1 MKHSLLE
8 LPFEQTALEPY
19 ISAETISF
27 HYGKHHA
34 GYVNKLNS
42 LIEGTEYEDKPIEHI
57 IKYAHDAV
65 YNNAAQIYNHDFYW
79 KGLNNKPTAPSV
91 ELLDLIERDFDSMKG
106 LEDAFLTAGASL
118 FGSGW
123 VWLTINNSN
132 KLEIKM
138 TSNAD
143 TPIRHG
149 DIPLLTCDV
158 WEHAYY
164 IDYRNG
170 RMAYLSNWWKLV
182 NWNFVSNNLSDFLN
196 NPISGYNQSCNDL
209 TSVCEYV
216 DFMQKNEHTA
226 S

>member
-1 MKHSLLE
+1 MKHSLME
-8 LPFEQTALEPY
+8 LPFGQTELEPY
-19 ISAETISF
+19 ISAETISY

-42 LIEGTEYEDKPIEHI
+42 LIEGTEYEDKPIDYI
-57 IKYAHDAV
+57 VKYAYDAIF
-65 YNNAAQIYNHDFYW
+65 NNAAQIYNHDFYW
-79 KGLNNKPTAPSV
+79 KGLKNGTTVPSV
-91 ELLDLIERDFDSMKG
+91 ELLGMIERDFGSIKAF
-106 LEDAFLTAGASL
+106 EDAFLAAATAF

-123 VWLTINNSN
+123 VWLIVSNNK

-149 DIPLLTCDV
+149 DTPLLTCDV

-170 RMAYLSNWWKLV
+170 RAAYLSNWWKLI
-182 NWNFVSNNLSDFLN
+182 NWNFVSDNLSNFMND
-196 NPISGYNQSCNDL
+196 PIAGYNQSCNDL
-209 TSVCEYV
+209 NSVCEYV
-216 DFMQKNEHTA
+216 DFMQNNERTP

>member
-1 MKHSLLE
+1 MKHDLME
-8 LPFEQTALEPY
+8 LPFEQTALQPY
-19 ISAETISF
+19 ISAETIAY

-42 LIEGTEYEDKPIEHI
+42 LIEGTEYEEKPLEYIV
-57 IKYAHDAV
+57 KYAHNAIF
-65 YNNAAQIYNHDFYW
+65 NNAAQIYNHDFYW
-79 KGLNNKPTAPSV
+79 KGLKNIPSAPSV
-91 ELLDLIERDFDSMKG
+91 ELLGLIERDFGSMKAFK
-106 LEDAFLTAGASL
+106 DTFLTAGAAL

-123 VWLTINNSN
+123 VWLSISKEK

-149 DIPLLTCDV
+149 DTPLLTCDV

-164 IDYRNG
+164 IDYRNT
-170 RMAYLSNWWKLV
+170 RQEYLSNWWKLI
-182 NWNFVSNNLSDFLN
+182 NWNFVSDNLSDFMN
-196 NPISGYNQSCNDL
+196 DPIAGYNQPCNDIN
-209 TSVCEYV
+209 SVCEYV
-216 DFMQKNEHTA
+216 DFMQNNERTP

>member
-1 MKHSLLE
+1 MKHSLME

-19 ISAETISF
+19 ISAETISY

-42 LIEGTEYEDKPIEHI
+42 LIEGTEYEDKPLEHI
-57 IKYAHDAV
+57 IKYAHDSI

-79 KGLNNKPTAPSV
+79 KGLSNVPTDPSV
-91 ELLDLIERDFDSMKG
+91 ELLGLIERDFGSMKAF
-106 LEDAFLTAGASL
+106 EDAFLAAGTSL

-123 VWLTINNSN
+123 VWLTISKNK

-170 RMAYLSNWWKLV
+170 RATYLSNWWKLV
-182 NWNFVSNNLSDFLN
+182 NWNFVSDNLSDFVN
-196 NPISGYNQSCNDL
+196 DPIAGYNQSCNDL
-209 TSVCEYV
+209 NSVCEYV
-216 DFMQKNEHTA
+216 DFMQNNERTP

>member
-1 MKHSLLE
+1 MKHTLME
-8 LPFEQTALEPY
+8 LPFEQTALQPY
-19 ISAETISF
+19 ISAETISY

-42 LIEGTEYEDKPIEHI
+42 LIEGTEYEERSLEHI
-57 IKYAHDAV
+57 VKYAHNAI
-65 YNNAAQIYNHDFYW
+65 YNNAAQIYNHNFYW
-79 KGLNNKPTAPSV
+79 RGLNQASTAPSV
-91 ELLDLIERDFDSMKG
+91 ELLELIERDFGSLK
-106 LEDAFLTAGASL
+106 AFQDTFLAAAAGL

-123 VWLTINNSN
+123 VWLSISN
-132 KLEIKM
+132 EKKLEIKM

-149 DIPLLTCDV
+149 DTPLLTCDV

-170 RMAYLSNWWKLV
+170 RSDYLSNWWKV
-182 NWNFVSNNLSDFLN
+182 INWNFVSNNLSEFLN
-196 NPISGYNQSCNDL
+196 DPIASYNQPCNAIN
-209 TSVCEYV
+209 SVCEYV
-216 DFMQKNEHTA
+216 DFMQTNERTP

>member
-1 MKHSLLE
+1 MKHVLME
-8 LPFEQTALEPY
+8 LPFEQSALAPY
-19 ISAETISF
+19 ISAETLLY

-42 LIEGTEYEDKPIEHI
+42 LIVGSEYEEKSLEHI
-57 IKYAHDAV
+57 VKYSDGAI

-79 KGLNNKPTAPSV
+79 KGLKNGSTSPSV
-91 ELLDLIERDFDSMKG
+91 ELLGLVERDFGSIKTF
-106 LEDAFLTAGASL
+106 EETFLAAAAGF

-123 VWLTINNSN
+123 VWLIITNQG
-132 KLEIKM
+132 KLEIKL

-149 DIPLLTCDV
+149 DTPLLTCDV

-170 RMAYLSNWWKLV
+170 RVDYLSNWWKLI
-182 NWNFVSNNLSDFLN
+182 NWNFVSANLSHFMND
-196 NPISGYNQSCNDL
+196 PIAGYNQPCNDL
-209 TSVCEYV
+209 NSLCEYV
-216 DFMQKNEHTA
+216 DFMQNNERTP

>member
-1 MKHSLLE
+1 MKHSLME
-8 LPFEQTALEPY
+8 LPFGQTALEPY
-19 ISAETISF
+19 ISVETISY

-42 LIEGTEYEDKPIEHI
+42 LIEGTEYEDKTLDYI
-57 IKYAHDAV
+57 IKYAHDAIF
-65 YNNAAQIYNHDFYW
+65 NNAAQIYNHDFYW
-79 KGLNNKPTAPSV
+79 KGLKNGSTVPSV
-91 ELLDLIERDFDSMKG
+91 ELLSLIERDFGSIKAF
-106 LEDAFLTAGASL
+106 EDVFLAAATAF

-123 VWLTINNSN
+123 VWLIVSNSK

-149 DIPLLTCDV
+149 DTPLLTCDV

-170 RMAYLSNWWKLV
+170 RATYLSNWWKLI
-182 NWNFVSNNLSDFLN
+182 NWNFVSDNLSDFMN
-196 NPISGYNQSCNDL
+196 DPIAGYNQSCNDL
-209 TSVCEYV
+209 NSVCEYV
-216 DFMQKNEHTA
+216 DFMQNNERTP